1 MKHEEGELK
10 KKQADLKSTAK
21 GYEKD
26 KIAFEAMKK
35 DLSKIEVCKFV
46 SSQCNLNKMQ
56 FEQNIFVIMCVL
68 YCKIS

>member
-26 KIAFEAMKK
+26 KVAFEAMKK

-46 SSQCNLNKMQ
+46 SRCNLNKYTCHYVCIIL
-56 FEQNIFVIMCVL
+56 QNLNKLTLFG
-68 YCKIS
+68 